1 MKKWLK
7 LNYKYY
13 VVAFIVFLT
22 IMIRNVFEYNQ
33 FYLQNFIER
42 EILFL
47 QKNYPETIKS
57 LIPLI
62 LNEAVSNIS
71 GMNSQFLVMYSKMFI
86 IGFII
91 LHGIMLWGQ
100 RNKSEREFLETLPI
114 KREKVVLYRFVMDA
128 VTLILAVIISCVVT
142 YVRNYTYLKEYD
154 ITLPWMG
161 QTMFGYGFTLICYVI
176 FVLGIMYILESTVV
190 RGDLKIITT
199 AGCMAMFY
207 QSMNWLYE
215 AVMFGKD
222 NLFNKF
228 VGFIKMYSVGG
239 KYYEVYQGGW
249 GPEGYWMDK
258 NLLYDAYYQGEKYEL
273 STYAVLGRT
282 AFTDGVVGMSRP
294 ALYMGYALAYF
305 AIGLLLFAVAS
316 YLTKKQDLAKRSFY
330 FEFMPVMVGLLIFVT
345 VFMFFFV
352 QIPEYWYSCL
362 LMGLIAFLGFL
373 YITRG
378 KGRVRL

>member
-13 VVAFIVFLT
+13 VAAFVVFLT

-33 FYLQNFIER
+33 FYLQSFIESD
-42 EILFL
+42 IVHL

-57 LIPLI
+57 LVPLI

-71 GMNSQFLVMYSKMFI
+71 GANSQFLVAYPKMFI

-91 LHGIMLWGQ
+91 LHGLMLWGQ
-100 RNKSEREFLETLPI
+100 RNRSEREFLETLPV
-114 KREKVVLYRFVMDA
+114 KREKVEFYRFVMDV
-128 VTLILAVIISCVVT
+128 VTMILAVVIACVVT
-142 YVRNYTYLKEYD
+142 YVRFYTYLKQYD
-154 ITLPWMG
+154 ITLPWMAASI
-161 QTMFGYGFTLICYVI
+161 TGYGITLCCYVI
-176 FVLGIMYILESTVV
+176 FVLGIMYFLESTVV

-199 AGCMAMFY
+199 AGCMGMFY
-207 QSMNWLYE
+207 ISMNWLYE

-228 VGFIKMYSVGG
+228 VGFVKMYSVGG
-239 KYYEVYQGGW
+239 KYYQIYEGGW

-258 NLLYDAYYQGEKYEL
+258 SLLYDVYHQGEKYEL

-282 AFTDGVVGMSRP
+282 AFTDGVVGMSRVE
-294 ALYMGYALAYF
+294 LYIGYALAYVI
-305 AIGLLLFAVAS
+305 IGVLLFVLAA

-330 FEFMPVMVGLLIFVT
+330 FDFAPVMVGLLIFVT

-352 QIPEYWYSCL
+352 QIPEYWYSCIL
-362 LMGLIAFLGFL
+362 LGLIAFVGFL
-373 YITRG
+373 YLANG
-378 KGRVRL
+378 KRKVKV

>member
-13 VVAFIVFLT
+13 VVAFVAFIT

-42 EILFL
+42 DILHL
-47 QKNYPETIKS
+47 QKNYSETIDG
-57 LIPLI
+57 LTPLI
-62 LNEAVSNIS
+62 LKVAVENIS
-71 GMNSQFLVMYSKMFI
+71 GANSQFLIGYPKMFI
-86 IGFII
+86 VGFII

-114 KREKVVLYRFVMDA
+114 KREKVVFYRFVMDVATMIPA
-128 VTLILAVIISCVVT
+128 VVIACVVT
-142 YVRNYTYLKEYD
+142 YVRFYSYLKKYD

-161 QTMFGYGFTLICYVI
+161 QTIFGYGFTLVCYVG
-176 FVLGIMYILESTVV
+176 FVLGIMYFLESTVV
-190 RGDLKIITT
+190 RGDLKIIAT
-199 AGCMAMFY
+199 AGCMWMFY

-215 AVMFGKD
+215 AVMFGQD
-222 NLFNKF
+222 NIFNKF
-228 VGFIKMYSVGG
+228 VGFIKMYAVGG
-239 KYYEVYQGGW
+239 KYYKTFQGEW
-249 GPEGYWMDK
+249 GPEGYWMDT

-282 AFTDGVVGMSRP
+282 CWTDGVVGMSRP
-294 ALYMGYALAYF
+294 TLYIGYALGYV
-305 AIGLLLFAVAS
+305 AIGLLLFALAT

-330 FEFMPVMVGLLIFVT
+330 FDFAPLMVGLLIFVT

-352 QIPEYWYSCL
+352 QIPEYWYSCI
-362 LMGLIAFLGFL
+362 LMGLIAFIGFM

-378 KGRVRL
+378 KGRVKL

>member
-13 VVAFIVFLT
+13 VVAFVAFAT

-42 EILFL
+42 DILHL
-47 QKNYPETIKS
+47 QKNYPETIDS
-57 LIPLI
+57 LTPLI
-62 LNEAVSNIS
+62 LKVAVENTS
-71 GMNSQFLVMYSKMFI
+71 GANSQFLIAYPKLFI
-86 IGFII
+86 LGFII

-114 KREKVVLYRFVMDA
+114 KREKVVLYRFVMDV
-128 VTLILAVIISCVVT
+128 VTLIPAVVVACVVT
-142 YVRNYTYLKEYD
+142 YVHFYTYLKKYD

-176 FVLGIMYILESTVV
+176 FVLGIMYFLESTVV

-207 QSMNWLYE
+207 QSINWLYE

-222 NLFNKF
+222 NIFNKF

-239 KYYEVYQGGW
+239 KYYKIYQGEW
-249 GPEGYWMDK
+249 GPEGYWMDT
-258 NLLYDAYYQGEKYEL
+258 NLLYDVYHQGKEYEL

-282 AFTDGVVGMSRP
+282 CWTDGVVGMSRP
-294 ALYMGYALAYF
+294 SLYIVYASAYLI
-305 AIGLLLFAVAS
+305 IGVLLFALAT

-330 FEFMPVMVGLLIFVT
+330 FNFAPLMVGLLIFVT

-352 QIPEYWYSCL
+352 QIPEYWYSCI

-378 KGRVRL
+378 KGRVKL

>member
-13 VVAFIVFLT
+13 VVALVTFVA
-22 IMIRNVFEYNQ
+22 IMIRNVFECNQ
-33 FYLQNFIER
+33 FYLGNYIKS
-42 EILFL
+42 EILHL
-47 QKNYPETIKS
+47 QQNYPETIDS

-62 LNEAVSNIS
+62 LKEAVENIS
-71 GMNSQFLVMYSKMFI
+71 GANGQFLIVYPKMFI
-86 IGFII
+86 LGFII
-91 LHGIMLWGQ
+91 LHGIILWGQ
-100 RNKSEREFLETLPI
+100 RNKSEREFLETLPV
-114 KREKVVLYRFVMDA
+114 KREKVVLYRFTMDVATVITA
-128 VTLILAVIISCVVT
+128 VVIACVVT
-142 YVRNYTYLKEYD
+142 YVRFYSYLKKYD

-176 FVLGIMYILESTVV
+176 FVLGIMYFLESTVV

-207 QSMNWLYE
+207 CSMNWLYE

-222 NLFNKF
+222 NIFNKF

-239 KYYEVYQGGW
+239 NYYETYQGPW
-249 GPEGYWMDK
+249 GPEGYWISK
-258 NLLYDAYYQGEKYEL
+258 NILYEACHQGQKYEL

-282 AFTDGVVGMSRP
+282 AYTDGVVGMSRVE
-294 ALYMGYALAYF
+294 LYIGYALGYLL
-305 AIGLLLFAVAS
+305 IGALLVSLAT

-330 FEFMPVMVGLLIFVT
+330 FNFAPIMVGLLIFAT

-352 QIPEYWYSCL
+352 QIPEYWYSCI
-362 LMGLIAFLGFL
+362 LMGLIAFVAFL

-378 KGRVRL
+378 KSRVKL